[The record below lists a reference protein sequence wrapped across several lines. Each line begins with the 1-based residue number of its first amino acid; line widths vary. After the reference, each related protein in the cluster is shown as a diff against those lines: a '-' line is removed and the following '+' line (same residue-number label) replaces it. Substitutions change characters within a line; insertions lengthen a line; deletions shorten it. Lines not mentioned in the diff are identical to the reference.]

1 MSTRGKTKV
10 TTNHEEIQTWVE
22 KRDGRP
28 AKAQGTDILRI
39 DFPGYTGEGTLEPVS
54 WEDFF
59 RIFDENN
66 LAFVHQDRTA
76 GGRISRFNKLVDRES
91 VADELK
97 GAA

>member
-10 TTNHEEIQTWVE
+10 TTNHEEIRTWVE
-22 KRDGRP
+22 KRGARP
-28 AKAQGTDILRI
+28 ASVQGTEILRI
-39 DFPGYTGEGTLEPVS
+39 DFPGYTGEETLEPVS

-59 RIFDENN
+59 RIFAENN
-66 LAFVHQDRTA
+66 LAFVYQDRTA

-91 VADELK
+91 VPDELK